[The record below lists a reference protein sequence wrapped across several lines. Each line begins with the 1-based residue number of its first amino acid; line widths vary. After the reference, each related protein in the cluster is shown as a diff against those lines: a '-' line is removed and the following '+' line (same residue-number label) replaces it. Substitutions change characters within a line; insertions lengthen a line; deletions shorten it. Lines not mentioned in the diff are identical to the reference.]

1 MSPASA
7 RPGCR
12 RSEAVPPPRL
22 DRHSQT
28 PRRVEPIGAGPGW
41 PPPLYLDFL
50 GHFGGVSSGFPRA
63 PKAAHSLA
71 PAGLTRCQISAGRQ
85 VRGAVSCNSLICLE
99 KSGLCPRQ
107 GPARDLGPMT
117 PRWGEPPPAP
127 GSSQARRGTRN
138 RRWGLGCGWRSLIQ
152 VIEGGRSGRGL
163 DGEGFGLARACA
175 RFDVVVVNH
184 LEGIEFGLARA
195 CARFVPAGRYNRE

>member
-127 GSSQARRGTRN
+127 GSGRARRGTRK
-138 RRWGLGCGWRSLIQ
+138 RCWRSDAAGEGGPRATRWAIRSGLGRASRVRARGLCRR
-152 VIEGGRSGRGL
+152 EGYRILAAGRGGK
-163 DGEGFGLARACA
+163 GEGEAAR
-175 RFDVVVVNH
+175 
-184 LEGIEFGLARA
+184 
-195 CARFVPAGRYNRE
+195 